1 MPPQSAP
8 GKWAT
13 NWARINGHDK
23 YAIFN
28 NEISHSRSL
37 SSILSRLRERRQTN
51 RSASFTIIM
60 MNEAMLFLLDILLQP
75 FAAILLLRF
84 HLQWLRAPLR
94 NPIGEFIMVLTDF
107 LVLRARRFIPAV
119 RGLDSATLLLA
130 LLAETL
136 YLTGLL
142 WAQGYAFH
150 GFPLPG
156 LLLMAMVKLFKINP
170 YSPVASLLVSVTY
183 RFLQPLRRIVPMLG
197 SVDLSPLLLFIIC
210 QLIVIVPIGALERIA
225 AGML

>member
-1 MPPQSAP
+1 
-8 GKWAT
+8 
-13 NWARINGHDK
+13 
-23 YAIFN
+23 
-28 NEISHSRSL
+28 
-37 SSILSRLRERRQTN
+37 
-51 RSASFTIIM
+51 M

-130 LLAETL
+130 LLIEML

-142 WAQGYAFH
+142 WAQGYAFL

-156 LLLMAMVKLFKINP
+156 LLLMAMVKLFKISLYLLMTGVLAQAILSWINP
-170 YSPVASLLVSVTY
+170 YTPVASLLVSVTY

-225 AGML
+225 AGM